1 MKYYIKLLFAILIPI
16 FIACSDSTTKKNLIL
31 AESLMTEQPD
41 SALSILRNINSTSLK
56 GYNQALYAVLYSH
69 AQYRNYIIE
78 MNDSLISIAVN
89 YFREHNDKNQ
99 DRKSVV

>member
-56 GYNQALYAVLYSH
+56 
-69 AQYRNYIIE
+69 
-78 MNDSLISIAVN
+78 
-89 YFREHNDKNQ
+89 
-99 DRKSVV
+99 